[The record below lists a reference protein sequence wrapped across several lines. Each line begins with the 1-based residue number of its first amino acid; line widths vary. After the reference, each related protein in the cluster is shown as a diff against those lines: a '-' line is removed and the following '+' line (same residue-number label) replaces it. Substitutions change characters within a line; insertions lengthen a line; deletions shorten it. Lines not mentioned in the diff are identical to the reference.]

1 VKSTTK
7 LRILVLHGP
16 NLNLLGTRETRV
28 YGTTTLDALDEDLK
42 AVARSEESEID
53 IKQSN
58 IEGEL
63 VTWIQRCA
71 SGDYHGILINPGA
84 YGHTSIA
91 MRDALLAVAVPFVE
105 VHCSNTFARE
115 DFRHKSYLAD
125 IASGVIIGFG
135 AQSYIL
141 GLRAILNLTRT
152 RIEEQER
159 TMN

>member
-1 VKSTTK
+1 MKNTTK
-7 LRILVLHGP
+7 PRILVLHGP

-28 YGTTTLDALDEDLK
+28 YGNTTL
-42 AVARSEESEID
+42 ESLNAQLQTIAQNEQAEID

-63 VTWIQRCA
+63 VTWIQLC
-71 SGDYHGILINPGA
+71 GGGEYQGILINPGA

-91 MRDALLAVAVPFVE
+91 IRDALLAVALPFVE

-125 IASGVIIGFG
+125 IASGVIIGLG
-135 AQSYIL
+135 AQSYTL
-141 GLRAILNLTRT
+141 GLRAILNLVRV
-152 RIEEQER
+152 
-159 TMN
+159 

>member
-1 VKSTTK
+1 MKNTTK
-7 LRILVLHGP
+7 PRILVLHGP
-16 NLNLLGTRETRV
+16 NLNLLGMRETRV
-28 YGTTTLDALDEDLK
+28 YGATSFDAINAELQKQAQADG
-42 AVARSEESEID
+42 AEIE

-63 VTWIQRCA
+63 VTWIQLCA

-115 DFRHKSYLAD
+115 EFRHKSYLAD
-125 IASGVIIGFG
+125 IASGIIIGLG
-135 AQSYIL
+135 AQSYTL
-141 GLRAILNLTRT
+141 GLKAILTLART
-152 RIEEQER
+152 RIEEQA
-159 TMN
+159 TQNN